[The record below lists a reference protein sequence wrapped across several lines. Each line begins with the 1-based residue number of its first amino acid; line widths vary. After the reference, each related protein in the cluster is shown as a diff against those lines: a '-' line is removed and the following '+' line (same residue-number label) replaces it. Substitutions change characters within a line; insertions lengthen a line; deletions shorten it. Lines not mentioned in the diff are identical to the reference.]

1 MPWGVCQTLC
11 RDLPRVEQSLNLHR
25 FWKVLTE
32 ILVSL
37 LCPLKI
43 KKKKKSENYLW
54 RAVISQASIFQTLTA
69 KHWLPIKDGFIDC
82 TTEDKVKSV
91 FRNSMEIFVWKI
103 MIFLGE
109 CSTWPEEKEWRG
121 TKKSQGYILFS
132 YCYESTEDLFKDR
145 KPAHLPNTGDYW
157 ADFLPATQSLQ
168 FTLVATGWQCWSTLT
183 SHIPCPAKGNAR
195 LQRSSLNWV
204 SWINLKFEIPTLL
217 ISCD

>member
-11 RDLPRVEQSLNLHR
+11 RALPRVEQSLNLHR

-43 KKKKKSENYLW
+43 FKKKSENYLW
-54 RAVISQASIFQTLTA
+54 RTVISQASIFQTLTA
-69 KHWLPIKDGFIDC
+69 KHWLPIKDGFVDC

-91 FRNSMEIFVWKI
+91 FRNSMEICVWKI

-109 CSTWPEEKEWRG
+109 CSTWPEEKERRG

-145 KPAHLPNTGDYW
+145 KPAHSTEHRRLLGW
-157 ADFLPATQSLQ
+157 FPASYPVTAVHPRGHRMAMLIHINEPHSLS
-168 FTLVATGWQCWSTLT
+168 G
-183 SHIPCPAKGNAR
+183 KR
-195 LQRSSLNWV
+195 QRSS
-204 SWINLKFEIPTLL
+204 PT
-217 ISCD
+217 